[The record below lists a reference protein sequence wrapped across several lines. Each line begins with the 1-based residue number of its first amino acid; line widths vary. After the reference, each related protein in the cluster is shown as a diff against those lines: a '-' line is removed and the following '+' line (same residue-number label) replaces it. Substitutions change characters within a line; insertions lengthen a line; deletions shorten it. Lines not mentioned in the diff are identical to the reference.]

1 MTTTTI
7 AGLRLPDFTTHTAP
21 DPDESSTVPP
31 GSYYR
36 VLHTAAA
43 LPTDEN
49 THAWVVRTPTGEWGS
64 LRICDQG
71 AHVDEHEDGTISVL
85 ERLITKSGAAWTLHR
100 GQWEESDA

>member
-1 MTTTTI
+1 MT
-7 AGLRLPDFTTHTAP
+7 R
-21 DPDESSTVPP
+21 SVPP
-31 GSYYR
+31 
-36 VLHTAAA
+36 H
-43 LPTDEN
+43 
-49 THAWVVRTPTGEWGS
+49 